1 METTVRHPTSVATL
15 DLATSRLR
23 ALVDPETFEP
33 LRTAVADG
41 VIGGTARIGG
51 RPVCVWA
58 QEATHKGGSLGVA
71 GAETIASTIRRADRA
86 GVPVVGLT
94 NSAGA
99 RLQDGV
105 AALNGYGE
113 IFRAQAVARVPQVTL
128 VVGTCAGGAAY
139 SPAVGDF
146 VVMVGDDARM
156 FLTGPKVVE
165 QVTRERI
172 TADELGGPRVQSRN
186 GLAHLCVSNDDA
198 PAVLT
203 ELLDYLPPVIGGP
216 VPIVAAAAPP
226 AGSPADVL
234 PPTARQVYDV
244 RQVIAKLVDGGAL
257 LELSARWAR
266 NMVTAFARLDGR
278 PVGVIANQAHY
289 LGGAIDAPASEK
301 GAWFV
306 NLCDRLRFPLV
317 VLADTPGFLP
327 GGRQERSGVIRH
339 GASLL
344 KAFSCATVPR
354 VTVVLRQA
362 YGGAYIVMNSRA
374 LGADLTLAWPGST
387 IGIMGAHQAVA
398 IIERRSIAAGADPVA
413 LEERYAQERLQASV
427 AAADGHIDEI
437 VAPEQTR
444 ARILRALQLHD

>member
-1 METTVRHPTSVATL
+1 MRWRGLSVTPAPSPARPGAFAGRAL
-15 DLATSRLR
+15 RPADPRRSSLAASRLR
-23 ALVDPETFEP
+23 ALVDPESFEP
-33 LRTAVADG
+33 LRTAVADD
-41 VIGGTARIGG
+41 VVGGTARIGG
-51 RPVCVWA
+51 RLVCVWA

-146 VVMVGDDARM
+146 VIMVGDDARM

-172 TADELGGPRVQSRN
+172 AAEDLGGPRVQSRN
-186 GLAHLCVSNDDA
+186 GLAHFCVSEDDA

-203 ELLDYLPPVIGGP
+203 ELVDYLPAVIGGP
-216 VPIVAAAAPP
+216 VPVVPGAAPP
-226 AGSPADVL
+226 AGSPADAL

-244 RQVIAKLVDGGAL
+244 RQVIAKLVDGGGL
-257 LELSARWAR
+257 LELSSRWAR

-278 PVGVIANQAHY
+278 PVGVIANQPRY

-301 GAWFV
+301 GACSSTSATACASRSSSWST
-306 NLCDRLRFPLV
+306 RRASSP
-317 VLADTPGFLP
+317 ADS
-327 GGRQERSGVIRH
+327 RSGP
-339 GASLL
+339 AS
-344 KAFSCATVPR
+344 SAT
-354 VTVVLRQA
+354 
-362 YGGAYIVMNSRA
+362 
-374 LGADLTLAWPGST
+374 
-387 IGIMGAHQAVA
+387 
-398 IIERRSIAAGADPVA
+398 
-413 LEERYAQERLQASV
+413 
-427 AAADGHIDEI
+427 GH
-437 VAPEQTR
+437 R
-444 ARILRALQLHD
+444 C